1 MVIPVMSG
9 ASLTSSVVA
18 KPSADAVSLPEV
30 LLAAVAS
37 EVLSLSAVLSE
48 TDVLSVWLSET
59 SAADAVDVLL
69 SETAEVPDADDV
81 LLRAASNIK
90 NGQVFDENLLMA
102 IATIGAF
109 AMIAFPEAE
118 PSMAEGCAVM
128 LFYQVGELF
137 QAYAVGKSRRSITAL
152 MDIRPDYA
160 NIERDGKLVQ
170 VDPDEVQI
178 GETIVVKPGERIP
191 LDGTIL
197 KGLSLIHI

>member
-48 TDVLSVWLSET
+48 TDVLSVRLSET

-81 LLRAASNIK
+81 LLPVDAVLPQAVSDIAAARKVRPIFSAFFRFFLS
-90 NGQVFDENLLMA
+90 FDIPFLKKKPLPYGSSPFSFFAANYCTYLFSSA
-102 IATIGAF
+102 FTICWNSSF
-109 AMIAFPEAE
+109 A
-118 PSMAEGCAVM
+118 
-128 LFYQVGELF
+128 
-137 QAYAVGKSRRSITAL
+137 
-152 MDIRPDYA
+152 
-160 NIERDGKLVQ
+160 
-170 VDPDEVQI
+170 
-178 GETIVVKPGERIP
+178 
-191 LDGTIL
+191 
-197 KGLSLIHI
+197 

>member
-30 LLAAVAS
+30 LVTS

-81 LLRAASNIK
+81 LFPVDAVLPQAVSDIAAARKSAAH
-90 NGQVFDENLLMA
+90 FFSFLS
-102 IATIGAF
+102 F
-109 AMIAFPEAE
+109 FP
-118 PSMAEGCAVM
+118 V
-128 LFYQVGELF
+128 
-137 QAYAVGKSRRSITAL
+137 I
-152 MDIRPDYA
+152 
-160 NIERDGKLVQ
+160 
-170 VDPDEVQI
+170 
-178 GETIVVKPGERIP
+178 
-191 LDGTIL
+191 
-197 KGLSLIHI
+197 

>member
-48 TDVLSVWLSET
+48 TDVLSVRLSET

-81 LLRAASNIK
+81 LLPVDAVLPQAVSDIAAARKSA
-90 NGQVFDENLLMA
+90 VHFFSFLS
-102 IATIGAF
+102 F
-109 AMIAFPEAE
+109 FP
-118 PSMAEGCAVM
+118 V
-128 LFYQVGELF
+128 
-137 QAYAVGKSRRSITAL
+137 I
-152 MDIRPDYA
+152 
-160 NIERDGKLVQ
+160 
-170 VDPDEVQI
+170 
-178 GETIVVKPGERIP
+178 
-191 LDGTIL
+191 
-197 KGLSLIHI
+197 

>member
-81 LLRAASNIK
+81 LLPVDAVLPQAVSDIAAARKSAAHFFSFLSFFPVICYSPYLLFILSHTITHLNLFAKTVLHQYNIHTK
-90 NGQVFDENLLMA
+90 
-102 IATIGAF
+102 
-109 AMIAFPEAE
+109 EAALE
-118 PSMAEGCAVM
+118 
-128 LFYQVGELF
+128 F
-137 QAYAVGKSRRSITAL
+137 QAEK
-152 MDIRPDYA
+152 
-160 NIERDGKLVQ
+160 
-170 VDPDEVQI
+170 
-178 GETIVVKPGERIP
+178 
-191 LDGTIL
+191 
-197 KGLSLIHI
+197 

>member
-81 LLRAASNIK
+81 LLPVDAVLPQAVSDIAAARKSAAHFFSFLS
-90 NGQVFDENLLMA
+90 FDIPFLKKKPLPYGSSPFSFFAANYCTYLFSSA
-102 IATIGAF
+102 FTICWNSSF
-109 AMIAFPEAE
+109 A
-118 PSMAEGCAVM
+118 
-128 LFYQVGELF
+128 
-137 QAYAVGKSRRSITAL
+137 
-152 MDIRPDYA
+152 
-160 NIERDGKLVQ
+160 
-170 VDPDEVQI
+170 
-178 GETIVVKPGERIP
+178 
-191 LDGTIL
+191 
-197 KGLSLIHI
+197 

>member
-81 LLRAASNIK
+81 LLPVDAVLPQAVSDIAAARKSAAHFFSFLSFFPVLKKKPLPYGSSPFSFFAANYCTYL
-90 NGQVFDENLLMA
+90 FSSA
-102 IATIGAF
+102 FTICWNSSF
-109 AMIAFPEAE
+109 A
-118 PSMAEGCAVM
+118 
-128 LFYQVGELF
+128 
-137 QAYAVGKSRRSITAL
+137 
-152 MDIRPDYA
+152 
-160 NIERDGKLVQ
+160 
-170 VDPDEVQI
+170 
-178 GETIVVKPGERIP
+178 
-191 LDGTIL
+191 
-197 KGLSLIHI
+197 

>member
-30 LLAAVAS
+30 LLSAVAS

-81 LLRAASNIK
+81 LLPVDAVLPQAVSDIAAARKSAARFFLS
-90 NGQVFDENLLMA
+90 FDIPFLKKKPLPYGSSPFSFFAANYCTYLFSSA
-102 IATIGAF
+102 FTICWNSSF
-109 AMIAFPEAE
+109 A
-118 PSMAEGCAVM
+118 
-128 LFYQVGELF
+128 
-137 QAYAVGKSRRSITAL
+137 
-152 MDIRPDYA
+152 
-160 NIERDGKLVQ
+160 
-170 VDPDEVQI
+170 
-178 GETIVVKPGERIP
+178 
-191 LDGTIL
+191 
-197 KGLSLIHI
+197 

>member
-81 LLRAASNIK
+81 LLPVDAVLPQAAAHND
-90 NGQVFDENLLMA
+90 VR
-102 IATIGAF
+102 T
-109 AMIAFPEAE
+109 
-118 PSMAEGCAVM
+118 V
-128 LFYQVGELF
+128 
-137 QAYAVGKSRRSITAL
+137 
-152 MDIRPDYA
+152 
-160 NIERDGKLVQ
+160 
-170 VDPDEVQI
+170 
-178 GETIVVKPGERIP
+178 
-191 LDGTIL
+191 
-197 KGLSLIHI
+197 

>member
-1 MVIPVMSG
+1 MVIPMMSG

-81 LLRAASNIK
+81 LLPVDAVLPQAVSDIAAARKSAAHFFSFFLS
-90 NGQVFDENLLMA
+90 FDIPFLKKKPLPYGSSPFSFFAANYCTYLFSSA
-102 IATIGAF
+102 FTICWNSSF
-109 AMIAFPEAE
+109 A
-118 PSMAEGCAVM
+118 
-128 LFYQVGELF
+128 
-137 QAYAVGKSRRSITAL
+137 
-152 MDIRPDYA
+152 
-160 NIERDGKLVQ
+160 
-170 VDPDEVQI
+170 
-178 GETIVVKPGERIP
+178 
-191 LDGTIL
+191 
-197 KGLSLIHI
+197 

>member
-37 EVLSLSAVLSE
+37 EVLSAVLSE

-81 LLRAASNIK
+81 LLPVDAVLPQAVSDIAAARKSAAH
-90 NGQVFDENLLMA
+90 FFSFLS
-102 IATIGAF
+102 F
-109 AMIAFPEAE
+109 FP
-118 PSMAEGCAVM
+118 V
-128 LFYQVGELF
+128 
-137 QAYAVGKSRRSITAL
+137 I
-152 MDIRPDYA
+152 
-160 NIERDGKLVQ
+160 
-170 VDPDEVQI
+170 
-178 GETIVVKPGERIP
+178 
-191 LDGTIL
+191 
-197 KGLSLIHI
+197 

>member
-30 LLAAVAS
+30 LLSAVAS

-81 LLRAASNIK
+81 LLPVEQLIL
-90 NGQVFDENLLMA
+90 QTLY
-102 IATIGAF
+102 
-109 AMIAFPEAE
+109 
-118 PSMAEGCAVM
+118 
-128 LFYQVGELF
+128 LFIRGE
-137 QAYAVGKSRRSITAL
+137 K
-152 MDIRPDYA
+152 
-160 NIERDGKLVQ
+160 
-170 VDPDEVQI
+170 
-178 GETIVVKPGERIP
+178 
-191 LDGTIL
+191 
-197 KGLSLIHI
+197 

>member
-37 EVLSLSAVLSE
+37 EMLSLSAVLSE

-81 LLRAASNIK
+81 LLPVDAVLPQAVSDIAAARKSAAHFLS
-90 NGQVFDENLLMA
+90 FDIPFLKKKPLPYGSSPFSFFAANYCTYLFSSA
-102 IATIGAF
+102 FTICRNSSF
-109 AMIAFPEAE
+109 A
-118 PSMAEGCAVM
+118 
-128 LFYQVGELF
+128 
-137 QAYAVGKSRRSITAL
+137 
-152 MDIRPDYA
+152 
-160 NIERDGKLVQ
+160 
-170 VDPDEVQI
+170 
-178 GETIVVKPGERIP
+178 
-191 LDGTIL
+191 
-197 KGLSLIHI
+197 

>member
-30 LLAAVAS
+30 LVTS

-81 LLRAASNIK
+81 LLPVDAVLPQAVSDIAAARKSAAH
-90 NGQVFDENLLMA
+90 FFSFLS
-102 IATIGAF
+102 F
-109 AMIAFPEAE
+109 FP
-118 PSMAEGCAVM
+118 V
-128 LFYQVGELF
+128 
-137 QAYAVGKSRRSITAL
+137 I
-152 MDIRPDYA
+152 
-160 NIERDGKLVQ
+160 
-170 VDPDEVQI
+170 
-178 GETIVVKPGERIP
+178 
-191 LDGTIL
+191 
-197 KGLSLIHI
+197 

>member
-30 LLAAVAS
+30 LPAAVAS

-81 LLRAASNIK
+81 LLSVDAVLPQAVSDIADARKSAAHFFS
-90 NGQVFDENLLMA
+90 FLS
-102 IATIGAF
+102 F
-109 AMIAFPEAE
+109 FP
-118 PSMAEGCAVM
+118 V
-128 LFYQVGELF
+128 
-137 QAYAVGKSRRSITAL
+137 I
-152 MDIRPDYA
+152 
-160 NIERDGKLVQ
+160 
-170 VDPDEVQI
+170 
-178 GETIVVKPGERIP
+178 
-191 LDGTIL
+191 
-197 KGLSLIHI
+197 

>member
-37 EVLSLSAVLSE
+37 E

-81 LLRAASNIK
+81 LLPVDAVLPQAVSDIAAARKSAAH
-90 NGQVFDENLLMA
+90 FFSFLS
-102 IATIGAF
+102 F
-109 AMIAFPEAE
+109 FP
-118 PSMAEGCAVM
+118 V
-128 LFYQVGELF
+128 
-137 QAYAVGKSRRSITAL
+137 I
-152 MDIRPDYA
+152 
-160 NIERDGKLVQ
+160 
-170 VDPDEVQI
+170 
-178 GETIVVKPGERIP
+178 
-191 LDGTIL
+191 
-197 KGLSLIHI
+197 

>member
-81 LLRAASNIK
+81 LLPVDAVLPQAVSDIAAARKSAAHFF
-90 NGQVFDENLLMA
+90 QLSFVFSCHL
-102 IATIGAF
+102 IF
-109 AMIAFPEAE
+109 
-118 PSMAEGCAVM
+118 
-128 LFYQVGELF
+128 
-137 QAYAVGKSRRSITAL
+137 
-152 MDIRPDYA
+152 
-160 NIERDGKLVQ
+160 
-170 VDPDEVQI
+170 
-178 GETIVVKPGERIP
+178 
-191 LDGTIL
+191 
-197 KGLSLIHI
+197 LS

>member
-30 LLAAVAS
+30 LLLVAVAS

-81 LLRAASNIK
+81 LLPVDAVLPQAVSDIAAARKSAAH
-90 NGQVFDENLLMA
+90 FFSFLS
-102 IATIGAF
+102 F
-109 AMIAFPEAE
+109 FP
-118 PSMAEGCAVM
+118 V
-128 LFYQVGELF
+128 
-137 QAYAVGKSRRSITAL
+137 I
-152 MDIRPDYA
+152 
-160 NIERDGKLVQ
+160 
-170 VDPDEVQI
+170 
-178 GETIVVKPGERIP
+178 
-191 LDGTIL
+191 
-197 KGLSLIHI
+197 

>member
-81 LLRAASNIK
+81 LLPVDAVLPQAVRRPSVTSLLQEKVRPIFSAFFRFFLSFDIPFLKKKPLPYGSSPFSFFAANYCTYLFSSA
-90 NGQVFDENLLMA
+90 F
-102 IATIGAF
+102 TICWNSSF
-109 AMIAFPEAE
+109 A
-118 PSMAEGCAVM
+118 
-128 LFYQVGELF
+128 
-137 QAYAVGKSRRSITAL
+137 
-152 MDIRPDYA
+152 
-160 NIERDGKLVQ
+160 
-170 VDPDEVQI
+170 
-178 GETIVVKPGERIP
+178 
-191 LDGTIL
+191 
-197 KGLSLIHI
+197 

>member
-69 SETAEVPDADDV
+69 SETAEVPDADDELLPVHAV
-81 LLRAASNIK
+81 LPQAVSAIAAAS
-90 NGQVFDENLLMA
+90 
-102 IATIGAF
+102 
-109 AMIAFPEAE
+109 
-118 PSMAEGCAVM
+118 SRAV
-128 LFYQVGELF
+128 
-137 QAYAVGKSRRSITAL
+137 I
-152 MDIRPDYA
+152 
-160 NIERDGKLVQ
+160 LV
-170 VDPDEVQI
+170 I
-178 GETIVVKPGERIP
+178 FMFLT
-191 LDGTIL
+191 
-197 KGLSLIHI
+197 SL

>member
-81 LLRAASNIK
+81 LLPVDAVLPQAVSDIAAARKSAAHFFSFLSYFSDIPFLKKKPLPYGSSPFSFFAANYCTYL
-90 NGQVFDENLLMA
+90 FSSA
-102 IATIGAF
+102 FTICWNSSF
-109 AMIAFPEAE
+109 A
-118 PSMAEGCAVM
+118 
-128 LFYQVGELF
+128 
-137 QAYAVGKSRRSITAL
+137 
-152 MDIRPDYA
+152 
-160 NIERDGKLVQ
+160 
-170 VDPDEVQI
+170 
-178 GETIVVKPGERIP
+178 
-191 LDGTIL
+191 
-197 KGLSLIHI
+197 